1 MDSLIYAVPVS
12 LVINSRHKLLL
23 LLCGSELDAC
33 AFIVSR
39 GNNSTTLT

>member
-12 LVINSRHKLLL
+12 SVIDSTHKLLL

-33 AFIVSR
+33 AFIVAAIITPR
-39 GNNSTTLT
+39 